1 MTPYPFNSIRCNAR
15 ICRNLPDL
23 FRGRDFLRGIVLL
36 RGIVI
41 VARLCLTVIAAMTV
55 GMALT
60 RLTIGMATAFML
72 SALLA
77 TAFVISA
84 LVTATFC
91 SILMIA
97 ATLAVAMT
105 GTTATATAV
114 LLGTTAS
121 GKFGTCSLISLHIVG
136 VVTQLADLLTQLVG
150 IGLLG
155 VVVDGQF
162 GRLHV
167 VGVGFNALEIRHVL
181 LELVGAFLTNA
192 VGLDGYG
199 LLSFGGLLSV
209 RAQRDDGC

>member
-1 MTPYPFNSIRCNAR
+1 
-15 ICRNLPDL
+15 
-23 FRGRDFLRGIVLL
+23 
-36 RGIVI
+36 
-41 VARLCLTVIAAMTV
+41 MTV

-60 RLTIGMATAFML
+60 RFAVGMTSTFVLGTLLATAFML
-72 SALLA
+72 RALLTA
-77 TAFVISA
+77 AFVIS
-84 LVTATFC
+84 TMISATFC
-91 SILMIA
+91 SFLMIA

-105 GTTATATAV
+105 GTSATTTA
-114 LLGTTAS
+114 LFGTTAS

-136 VVTQLADLLTQLVG
+136 IVAQLADLLTQLVG
-150 IGLLG
+150 IGLFG

-167 VGVGFNALEIRHVL
+167 VSVGFNALEIRHVL
-181 LELVGAFLTNA
+181 LELVGTFLTNA